1 MNVRIRD
8 RSDLQERYD
17 GVSRLLHWSMALL
30 IVWQFLKFFDRIDDG
45 EHWVG
50 ETLVSWHISIG
61 MLLLVL
67 ITLRVFWSARQK
79 DKRPA
84 PDPATASLVKAGHF
98 LLYAGMVLL
107 PITGV
112 LAMLGGGHGLTV
124 FGIPLAAEGEEIPWM
139 AALGGL
145 HSPIAWS
152 LLILVVG
159 HVGMALIHHFVK
171 KDGVLRRMA

>member
-1 MNVRIRD
+1 MND
-8 RSDLQERYD
+8 RTRYRVELQERYD
-17 GVSRLLHWSMALL
+17 GVSRFFHWSMALL
-30 IVWQFLKFFDRIDDG
+30 VGWQFLKFFDRINDG

-50 ETLVSWHISIG
+50 ETLVPWHISIG
-61 MLLLVL
+61 TLMLVL
-67 ITLRVFWSARQK
+67 IALRVFWTARQK

-84 PDPATASLVKAGHF
+84 QDPAMASLVKAGHF

-112 LAMLGGGHGLTV
+112 LAMLGGGYGWTA
-124 FGIPLAAEGEEIPWM
+124 FGVPLAAEGEEIPWM
-139 AALGGL
+139 AAIGSL

-159 HVGMALIHHFVK
+159 HVGMALVHHFIK
-171 KDGVLRRMA
+171 KDGVLQRMT